1 MKAAVLTQ
9 LGTVPVYAEFADPQ
23 PKNENEIV
31 IDVKAA
37 SVKNLD
43 TLRASGKHYASY
55 TELPTVV
62 GFDGVG
68 TLVDG
73 TLVYAQGITGMLAE
87 KALIHKD
94 KYLVLPPNIDVA
106 TAAALPNAV
115 IGSAMALVF
124 RAKIRQGAV
133 VLINGA
139 TGVTGQVA
147 VQLAKQYGASKV
159 IVTGRNAASLE
170 KLLTLGAD
178 EIVSLQDEDSIII
191 EKLKAIQ
198 QQSPIDIVIDY
209 IWGHSVELLLQ
220 AFKGKGGYTHPVKI
234 VTVGSISGEEI
245 VLRSDVL
252 RSTAIEILGS
262 GIGSLSEH
270 EMKLYIEEVLPEA
283 FQLAAAGKLQIATE
297 VAPLA
302 EIHNYWNKTIDAGK
316 RLVVG
321 VG

>member
-1 MKAAVLTQ
+1 
-9 LGTVPVYAEFADPQ
+9 
-23 PKNENEIV
+23 
-31 IDVKAA
+31 
-37 SVKNLD
+37 
-43 TLRASGKHYASY
+43 
-55 TELPTVV
+55 
-62 GFDGVG
+62 
-68 TLVDG
+68 
-73 TLVYAQGITGMLAE
+73 MLAE